1 MSLPQKLKI
10 GPLEFSTPILF
21 APLAGYSDFAF
32 RMSLR
37 ELGGLGFAYTE
48 MLSPASLLIG
58 KARRLKSLTATSAED
73 FPLGHQIYGAHYD
86 TLCAGA
92 VLLEQRGAMLID
104 INMGC
109 PQRKISVQG
118 AGAGLLRDPK
128 EAIRIAAGVVK
139 SVHIPVTVKLRLGW
153 DTENLVA
160 HEMVPELE
168 AAGVAAITIHG
179 RTRCQGFSGEADLQG
194 IRTVVQAA
202 KQIPMI
208 GNGDITSPAAALRMF
223 EVTGCSGIMLGRGP
237 LKNPWLIR
245 DIWNELQGL
254 PAAPPPDRAD
264 WVNFASAHF
273 ERMIELYGPI
283 GATRLYRKWI
293 PQYLRR
299 MLAGRRHLVEM
310 MQLEDAVEMKH
321 AIEALREIRSV
332 EVPERKAELPE
343 VDDAESAMLDLE

>member
-1 MSLPQKLKI
+1 
-10 GPLEFSTPILF
+10 
-21 APLAGYSDFAF
+21 
-32 RMSLR
+32 
-37 ELGGLGFAYTE
+37 
-48 MLSPASLLIG
+48 
-58 KARRLKSLTATSAED
+58 
-73 FPLGHQIYGAHYD
+73 
-86 TLCAGA
+86 
-92 VLLEQRGAMLID
+92 
-104 INMGC
+104 MGC

-128 EAIRIAAGVVK
+128 EAIRIAAGVVN
-139 SVHIPVTVKLRLGW
+139 SVRIPVTVKLRLGW

-202 KQIPMI
+202 KRIPVI
-208 GNGDITSPAAALRMF
+208 GNGDITSPEAAIQMF
-223 EVTGCSGIMLGRGP
+223 EVTGCAGIMLGRGP

-245 DIWNELQGL
+245 DIWNKMQGIQAL
-254 PAAPPPDRAD
+254 PPPTREE
-264 WVNFASAHF
+264 WVNFACAHF

-299 MLAGRRHLVEM
+299 ILAGRRHLVEM
-310 MQLEDAVEMKH
+310 MQIEDAVEMRH
-321 AIEALREIRSV
+321 AIEDLKGIRAIEI
-332 EVPERKAELPE
+332 PERKAEPASLDTLESNPE
-343 VDDAESAMLDLE
+343 LSEME

>member
-1 MSLPQKLKI
+1 MSIPLKLKI
-10 GPLEFSTPILF
+10 GPLEFESPILF

-37 ELGGLGFAYTE
+37 ALGGLGLAYTE

-58 KARRLKSLTATSAED
+58 KARRLKSLTATSEED
-73 FPLGHQIYGAHYD
+73 VPLGHQIYGAHFD

-92 VLLEQRGAMLID
+92 TLLEQRGAKLID

-118 AGAGLLRDPK
+118 AGAGLLRDPA

-139 SVHIPVTVKLRLGW
+139 SVSIPVTVKLRLGW
-153 DTENLVA
+153 DLQNLVA

-179 RTRCQGFSGEADLQG
+179 RTRCQGFMGEADLQG

-202 KQIPMI
+202 KRIPVI
-208 GNGDITSPAAALRMF
+208 GNGDITSPAAARRMF
-223 EVTGCSGIMLGRGP
+223 EETGCAGIMLGRGV

-245 DIWNELQGL
+245 EIWNDLRGTPSE
-254 PAAPPPDRAD
+254 PPPTRAM
-264 WVNFASAHF
+264 WVDFSCAHF
-273 ERMIELYGPI
+273 ERMIELYGPL
-283 GATRLYRKWI
+283 GATLLYRKWI

-299 MLAGRRHLVEM
+299 LLTDRRHLVAM
-310 MQLEDAVEMKH
+310 MQLEDAVEMRQ
-321 AIEALREIRSV
+321 AILALRAS
-332 EVPERKAELPE
+332 P
-343 VDDAESAMLDLE
+343 

>member
-1 MSLPQKLKI
+1 MNLPQKLNI
-10 GPLEFSTPILF
+10 GPLEFRTPILF
-21 APLAGYSDFAF
+21 APLAGYSDLAF

-58 KARRLKSLTATSAED
+58 KARRLKSLTATSTD
-73 FPLGHQIYGAHYD
+73 DQPLGHQIYGAQYD

-92 VLLEQRGAMLID
+92 VLLAQRGAQLID

-128 EAIRIAAGVVK
+128 EAIRIAAGVVQ
-139 SVHIPVTVKLRLGW
+139 SVKIPVTVKLRLGW

-160 HEMVPELE
+160 HTMVPELE
-168 AAGVAAITIHG
+168 AVGVAAITIHG
-179 RTRCQGFSGEADLQG
+179 RTRCQGFSGEASLQG

-202 KQIPMI
+202 QRIPVI
-208 GNGDITSPAAALRMF
+208 GNGDITSPAAALKMF
-223 EVTGCSGIMLGRGP
+223 KETGCAGIMLGRGP

-245 DIWNELQGL
+245 DIWNEIQGI
-254 PAAPPPDRAD
+254 PALPPPSRDE
-264 WVNFASAHF
+264 WINFAGTHF
-273 ERMIELYGPI
+273 ERMIELYGPL

-299 MLAGRRHLVEM
+299 MLADRRHLVEM
-310 MQLEDAVEMKH
+310 MQIEDAVEMQQ
-321 AIEALREIRSV
+321 AIEALRNVRSMEIPEPHV
-332 EVPERKAELPE
+332 ESIDTTAN
-343 VDDAESAMLDLE
+343 SALEFLE

>member
-1 MSLPQKLKI
+1 MSLPLTLNI
-10 GPLEFSTPILF
+10 GPLAFDTPILF

-37 ELGGLGFAYTE
+37 ALGGLGFAYTE

-58 KARRLKSLTATSAED
+58 KARRLKSLTATSAD
-73 FPLGHQIYGAHYD
+73 DWPLGHQIYGAHYD

-92 VLLEQRGAMLID
+92 VLLEQRGARLID

-128 EAIRIAAGVVK
+128 EAIRIAAGVVNAV
-139 SVHIPVTVKLRLGW
+139 SIPVTVKLRLGW

-202 KQIPMI
+202 KRIPMI
-208 GNGDITSPAAALRMF
+208 GNGDITSPAAALKMF

-245 DIWNELQGL
+245 DIWNEMRGE
-254 PAAPPPDRAD
+254 PAAPPPTRAE
-264 WVNFASAHF
+264 WVDFAGAHF
-273 ERMIELYGPI
+273 ERMIELYGPL

-299 MLAGRRHLVEM
+299 MLSGRRHLVEM
-310 MQLEDAVEMKH
+310 MQLEDAVEMQH
-321 AIEALREIRSV
+321 AIEALREIRDI
-332 EVPERKAELPE
+332 EAPERKTELLPLEPAEADVEL
-343 VDDAESAMLDLE
+343 

>member
-1 MSLPQKLKI
+1 MSLPQTLTI
-10 GPLEFSTPILF
+10 GPLTFDTPILF

-37 ELGGLGFAYTE
+37 ALGGVGFAYTE

-58 KARRLKSLTATSAED
+58 KAQRLKSLTATSAED
-73 FPLGHQIYGAHYD
+73 LPLGHQIYGAHYD

-92 VLLEQRGAMLID
+92 VLLEQRGAQLID

-128 EAIRIAAGVVK
+128 EAIRIAAGVVR
-139 SVHIPVTVKLRLGW
+139 SVRIPVTVKLRLGW
-153 DTENLVA
+153 DTETLVA
-160 HEMVPELE
+160 HDMVPELE

-202 KQIPMI
+202 KRIPVI
-208 GNGDITSPAAALRMF
+208 GNGDIASPAAARRMF
-223 EVTGCSGIMLGRGP
+223 EVTGCAGIMLGRGP

-245 DIWNELQGL
+245 DIWNELRGL
-254 PAAPPPDRAD
+254 PAEPPPGRDEWID
-264 WVNFASAHF
+264 FAGAHF
-273 ERMIELYGPI
+273 ERMIELYGPL

-310 MQLEDAVEMKH
+310 MQLEDAVDMRH
-321 AIEALREIRSV
+321 AIESLRKIRSI
-332 EVPERKAELPE
+332 ESPDRTPEPDETALALA
-343 VDDAESAMLDLE
+343 DAEE